1 MCRTGRRI
9 GLAWR
14 SPADHDACSAW
25 RPVDSRAV
33 TLYEHTSHEVRCDL
47 CDKPKQNGETDVI
60 TFFAGEENGESIMK
74 SADVCRDCRARPI
87 EDLLA
92 KLTDLGAIFGVRRST
107 ESA

>member
-1 MCRTGRRI
+1 M
-9 GLAWR
+9 
-14 SPADHDACSAW
+14 
-25 RPVDSRAV
+25 

-60 TFFAGEENGESIMK
+60 TFFAGEEDGEPILK
-74 SADVCRDCRARPI
+74 SADVCRECRARPI
-87 EDLLA
+87 EELLA